1 MRDSLALQ
9 LKRPVVLV
17 SSVQGAMR
25 VYGDLL
31 GFRENYRMER
41 ETDTFSHQLFGLPPE
56 LETTFVTLD
65 CGDAERSL
73 ALIAI
78 GEALAKRGNSRSA
91 IVVEVAS
98 VVGTIN
104 EAQALGLRC
113 LPIKKETEP
122 TQGPPRS
129 ESGFY
134 DHDGNP
140 IVVYDLCP

>member
-1 MRDSLALQ
+1 MRDTTALQ

-17 SSVQGAMR
+17 SSIDKALS
-25 VYGDLL
+25 VYGELL
-31 GFRENYRMER
+31 GFRENYRMEC
-41 ETDTFSHQLFGLPPE
+41 EIDTFSHQLFDLPRD

-91 IVVEVAS
+91 IVIEVAS

-104 EAQALGLRC
+104 EARAQGLRC

>member
-1 MRDSLALQ
+1 MRESLALQ

-25 VYGDLL
+25 VYGELL

-41 ETDTFSHQLFGLPPE
+41 ETHTFSHQLFGLPPE

-78 GEALAKRGNSRSA
+78 GEALAKRGNGRSA

-104 EAQALGLRC
+104 EAQTQGLRC